1 MFFKPM
7 LKEAVLFFL
16 FFFFFLNTML
26 IHPDFD
32 VEMC

>member
-1 MFFKPM
+1 M

-26 IHPDFD
+26 IYPDFD

>member
-1 MFFKPM
+1 M
-7 LKEAVLFFL
+7 LKEAVLFF

-26 IHPDFD
+26 IRLDFD

>member
-7 LKEAVLFFL
+7 LKEAVLFF
-16 FFFFFLNTML
+16 FFFFLNTML
-26 IHPDFD
+26 IRLDFD

>member
-1 MFFKPM
+1 MF
-7 LKEAVLFFL
+7 KEAVLFF

-26 IHPDFD
+26 IRLDFD